1 VPEEELG
8 IMERRGRRD
17 KRKRTEEK
25 ERERIRREEGK
36 EK

>member
-1 VPEEELG
+1 
-8 IMERRGRRD
+8 MERRGRRD